1 MEFGRK
7 LRLLRVARGMSQ
19 IALGKLT
26 GIPDS
31 YISAIETGKLTPT
44 PEWEARLRD
53 ALDWPANADEA
64 FAILENR

>member
-1 MEFGRK
+1 MGFTGRIKGVDMEFGRK

-26 GIPDS
+26 GI
-31 YISAIETGKLTPT
+31 LTPT